1 MNDISYSIFVVRNQ
15 VVWFRGFVI
24 NRFIYIL
31 IARQI
36 DLIKS
41 IGCDLVRSQELV
53 HTTHKLN
60 MDTYL
65 N

>member
-1 MNDISYSIFVVRNQ
+1 MNDISYGIFVVRNH

-24 NRFIYIL
+24 NRLIYIL
-31 IARQI
+31 IAQQI
-36 DLIKS
+36 DLIK
-41 IGCDLVRSQELV
+41 CDLVRSQELV

-60 MDTYL
+60 TDTHL